1 MTQMHLDAVGWTY
14 MGLFIVWNLALAG
27 GMAFLWHKRQ
37 LPSLRIRRIPL
48 LLTGVFFLHVY
59 AMLCVIAYP
68 ISDYISCTL
77 EFWVMSILVPL
88 GIALFQAANSQ
99 FLHMASRQKQFARM
113 STLKDHKHINE
124 EKAQSRANSRWSRI
138 RAGVER
144 TDNINQTLIL
154 IGIGMVVQ
162 VRFAPMIS
170 VCASLTLCL
179 GLAYTFRLLWI

>member
-37 LPSLRIRRIPL
+37 LPS
-48 LLTGVFFLHVY
+48 LHVY

-144 TDNINQTLIL
+144 ADNINQTLIL